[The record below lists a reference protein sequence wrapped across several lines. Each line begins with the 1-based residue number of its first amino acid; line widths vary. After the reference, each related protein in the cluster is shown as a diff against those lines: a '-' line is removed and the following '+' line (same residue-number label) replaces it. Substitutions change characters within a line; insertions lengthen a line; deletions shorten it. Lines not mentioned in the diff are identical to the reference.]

1 MRLGFIYMKLS
12 KHRLAVLALI
22 LTAIV
27 WGASPPIFKWALDAI
42 PPFTFIFV
50 RFLLATLMLLPFT
63 THKLKVAKKDIPKIA
78 LLGFVGFTLH
88 IPTIFIGLTL
98 APSINASMI
107 ATSAPVFLI
116 IGSFFLLREK
126 IHRKIIFGTTLSMI
140 GILLIILRPFFE
152 SGFNG
157 SIIGNLLFVISTLW
171 FVIYTI
177 LLKEFRLPYS
187 PLTITFWIFAFAT
200 MTFFPLY
207 LWESH
212 GVALNIPLQGLIG
225 ILFGAV
231 FTSNVAYML
240 FNFALKY
247 IHANEVG
254 VFLYIDPVV
263 TVLIAIPLLGETI
276 TMTFLLGA
284 LLVFS
289 GIFIAEGRL
298 HYHPLH
304 KLKS

>member
-1 MRLGFIYMKLS
+1 MKLS
-12 KHRLAVLALI
+12 KHRIAVLALI
-22 LTAIV
+22 LTTII
-27 WGASPPIFKWALDAI
+27 WGASPPIFKWALEAI

-50 RFLLATLMLLPFT
+50 RFLLATLILLPFA

-107 ATSAPVFLI
+107 ATAAPVFLI
-116 IGSFFLLREK
+116 IGSFYMLRE
-126 IHRKIIFGTTLSMI
+126 IPRKKLLFGTILSML

-157 SIIGNLLFVISTLW
+157 SIIGNLLYLTSTFS

-177 LLKEFRLPYS
+177 LLREFRLPYS

-200 MTFFPLY
+200 VTFFPLY

-212 GVALNIPLQGLIG
+212 AVALQLPWQGLVG

-231 FTSNVAYML
+231 LTSNVAYML

-254 VFLYIDPVV
+254 VFLYIDPIV
-263 TVLIAIPLLGETI
+263 TVMIAIPLLGETI

-284 LLVFS
+284 LLVFA

-298 HYHPLH
+298 HYHPFH
-304 KLKS
+304 KLLRK